1 MQPFVKGGLLSSGYQ
16 KQTYLSPPCAD
27 GKIIAKAFACV
38 KVSVGQRGET
48 VFSRFF
54 FGPVLAFRPCACYAE
69 KDFCSREGVPSPG
82 KRRCRQMNEINSSK
96 GRLGIIVSMLIFGTI
111 GIFRR
116 WIPLSSSVVALVRA
130 VVGTLAL
137 ALFMLV
143 ARKKPDWKGIGRQ
156 WYLLITSG
164 LLIGFN
170 WIALFEAYNYT
181 TVSVATLSY
190 YMAPVIIVLASPLLF
205 GEKLTVKSGLCVLC
219 ALVGL
224 VLISGVL
231 GDGITGMKGILFG
244 LAAAAMYASVV
255 LINKRIHGIS
265 GLDRTM
271 VQLLVSA
278 VTLLPYVL
286 LTEKNTGEPLT
297 GNVLLLLLV
306 VGVVHTGIA
315 YLMYFSSVEKVPAQT
330 AALCSYIDPA
340 ASLIL
345 SAVLLGERMDV
356 WGLIGTAMILG
367 SAIVAEWPRKTAKG

>member
-1 MQPFVKGGLLSSGYQ
+1 M
-16 KQTYLSPPCAD
+16 

-38 KVSVGQRGET
+38 KVSVEQMRET

-54 FGPVLAFRPCACYAE
+54 FDPALAFRPCACYAE
-69 KDFCSREGVPSPG
+69 KDFCSREGVSSPG
-82 KRRCRQMNEINSSK
+82 KRRCKQMNEKYSGK
-96 GRLGIIVSMLIFGTI
+96 ARLGIIVSMLIFGTI

-116 WIPLSSSVVALVRA
+116 WIPLCSGVVALARA
-130 VVGTLAL
+130 AIGTLIL

-143 ARKKPDWKGIGRQ
+143 LRKKPDWKSIRRQ
-156 WYLLITSG
+156 WLPLVISG
-164 LLIGFN
+164 LLLGFN

-205 GEKLTVKSGLCVLC
+205 GEKLTLKSGLCVLG
-219 ALVGL
+219 ALLGM

-231 GDGITGMKGILFG
+231 GDGITGVKGILFG

-255 LINKRIHGIS
+255 LINKHIHGIS
-265 GLDRTM
+265 GLDRTL
-271 VQLLVSA
+271 VQLLVST
-278 VTLLPYVL
+278 VTILPYVL
-286 LTEKNTGEPLT
+286 LTEKSTGEPLT
-297 GNVLLLLLV
+297 GSVLLLLLV

-345 SAVLLGERMDV
+345 SALLLGERMDL
-356 WGLIGTAMILG
+356 WGLIGTGLILG
-367 SAIVAEWPRKTAKG
+367 SAIVAEWPKKSAKG